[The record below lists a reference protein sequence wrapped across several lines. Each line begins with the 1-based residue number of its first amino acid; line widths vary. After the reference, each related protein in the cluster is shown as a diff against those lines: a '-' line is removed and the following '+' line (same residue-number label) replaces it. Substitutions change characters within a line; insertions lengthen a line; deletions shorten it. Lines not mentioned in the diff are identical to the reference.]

1 LAVTTTRKDPE
12 DVMTTMAVGR
22 RALQPFRARRTW
34 AELLYVPVAAVL
46 GAAGFTLLLASLYGG
61 ALLAITVIGLPL
73 VAATLRGAHQVGRLH
88 RALARRL
95 LGVEI
100 ADPPPPARVPGTG
113 FVGWVWGNL
122 RDLTGWRVALYL
134 FLAFPAALLTLVAT
148 VVVWLYGLAFAV
160 YPFLRLAQSPSIDAD
175 GVAHYGLQLWNGV
188 YLDSVPAIAL
198 VTLVGI
204 AMLAVAPRALHG
216 VLGLQ
221 RLLVRGLLGPTD
233 RDRRMVELERS
244 RTLAVDDA
252 AASLRR
258 IERDLHD
265 GAQARM
271 VAVTMRLGMA
281 ADELDPAPGEDPA
294 EVLARTRALVAQAQE
309 QARLAVAELRDLAR
323 GIHPPVLDRGLDAAL
338 TGLAARSALAVD
350 VTVELPER
358 PSPSIESMVY
368 FCAAE
373 LLTNVAKHA
382 PSAHAT
388 LTVTSPRPGRLR
400 LRVRDDGPGGAT
412 MKAGSGLRG
421 LADRVATVD
430 GRLDLASPAGGP
442 TVVTVD
448 LPAQA

>member
-1 LAVTTTRKDPE
+1 
-12 DVMTTMAVGR
+12 MTTMAIGR
-22 RALQPFRARRTW
+22 RAFEPFRARRTW
-34 AELLYVPVAAVL
+34 AELLYVPIAAVL
-46 GAAGFTLLLASLYGG
+46 GAAGFLLLLASLYGG

-95 LGVEI
+95 LGVEV

-113 FVGWVWGNL
+113 FIGWVWSNL
-122 RDLTGWRVALYL
+122 RDLTGWRVALYM
-134 FLAFPAALLTLVAT
+134 FLAFPAGVVTLIAAM
-148 VVVWLYGLAFAV
+148 VVWVYGLGFAL
-160 YPFLRLAQSPSIDAD
+160 YPLLRLAQPASVDAD
-175 GVAHYGLQLWNGV
+175 GVAHYGLELWNGV
-188 YLDSVPAIAL
+188 YLDSVPAIIL
-198 VTLVGI
+198 VTVAGI
-204 AMLAVAPRALHG
+204 ALLAVAPRALHG

-221 RLLVRGLLGPTD
+221 RLLVRGLLGPTGEAA
-233 RDRRMVELERS
+233 RMQQLERS

-281 ADELDPAPGEDPA
+281 ADELEAGEDPA
-294 EVLARTRALVAQAQE
+294 EVLARTRDLVAQAQE
-309 QARLAVAELRDLAR
+309 QAKLAVAELRDLAR

-388 LTVTSPRPGRLR
+388 LTVTSARPGRLR
-400 LRVRDDGPGGAT
+400 LRVSDDGPGGARVD
-412 MKAGSGLRG
+412 AGGGLRG

-448 LPAQA
+448 LPVHA